1 MRDRTSKR
9 GASVKAKEKR
19 ADTAKNSNK
28 NSNRNSK
35 FRLGSSRAPTPANA
49 GNVGLGGKTGA
60 VSPKERAR

>member
-1 MRDRTSKR
+1 MPTRASKR

-19 ADTAKNSNK
+19 ATAK
-28 NSNRNSK
+28 NSK

-60 VSPKERAR
+60 VSPRERAR

>member
-9 GASVKAKEKR
+9 GASVKAKGKG
-19 ADTAKNSNK
+19 ASAAKNSE
-28 NSNRNSK
+28 

-60 VSPKERAR
+60 VSPRERAR

>member
-1 MRDRTSKR
+1 MPTPRTSKR

-19 ADTAKNSNK
+19 ANTAKNSKK
-28 NSNRNSK
+28 NSQ

-60 VSPKERAR
+60 VSPRERAR

>member
-1 MRDRTSKR
+1 MPGRSSKR
-9 GASVKAKEKR
+9 GASVKAKQKR
-19 ADTAKNSNK
+19 ANTAK
-28 NSNRNSK
+28 NSK

>member
-1 MRDRTSKR
+1 MPDRTSKR

-19 ADTAKNSNK
+19 ADTARNSNK
-28 NSNRNSK
+28 NSK

-60 VSPKERAR
+60 VSPRERAR